1 MAQQAMIKRRNQMT
15 QEHDGA
21 ASHISEI
28 NFYQDLQDNGQFQN
42 ENGPEESGNDLVV
55 LDVDTT
61 GTMRE

>member
-28 NFYQDLQDNGQFQN
+28 NFYQDL
-42 ENGPEESGNDLVV
+42 
-55 LDVDTT
+55 
-61 GTMRE
+61 